1 MGNAEEVI
9 KEVMKAADVLVL
21 SVLDTIMKS
30 AMESSSIDE
39 TGERTVSMLKLI
51 NIFDIAKETIQKG
64 QVIG

>member
-1 MGNAEEVI
+1 
-9 KEVMKAADVLVL
+9 
-21 SVLDTIMKS
+21 MKS